1 MTQAQDVELRFAT
14 DRGTEAPRAIS
25 ERIDIVLSF
34 LRRRYLI
41 ILSCVLLALPLAALY
56 LYVTPPTYTASTT
69 MMMETQRGLLQ
80 ESILGRTTTDSAWI
94 ESQIGVL
101 KSQNVAAY
109 VVKQLRLAEDSAFT
123 GIGSAPNW
131 VDKILARLG
140 WGEEEGKSEAERVG
154 AAIYAMQ
161 SGLDVRRVGQSY
173 LLRIDFRGSN
183 AEQAAKIANVM
194 VDAYV
199 FCFRSAQCKVSGNPT
214 VWRLAA
220 GAASNPA

>member
-1 MTQAQDVELRFAT
+1 VTQIETLQPVPDPTVTFG
-14 DRGTEAPRAIS
+14 D
-25 ERIDIVLSF
+25 RIDLAVSF
-34 LRRRYLI
+34 LRRRYPSIIVGMLI
-41 ILSCVLLALPLAALY
+41 CLPLGALY
-56 LYVTPPTYTASTT
+56 HYSSPATYTASSTV
-69 MMMETQRGLLQ
+69 MMESQRGLLQ
-80 ESILGRTTTDSAWI
+80 ESIMGRTTNDAGWI

-123 GIGSAPNW
+123 GIGSAPNLF
-131 VDKILARLG
+131 DRILARLG
-140 WGEEEGKSEAERVG
+140 WGEERKSEAEQLG

-173 LLRIDFRGSN
+173 MLRIDFRGGN
-183 AEQAAKIANVM
+183 AGQAAKIANAM

-214 VWRLAA
+214 GWRLAA
-220 GAASNPA
+220 GATSNPA